1 MDVKT
6 ILGGLCT
13 PEIEKALNEAIGKEF
28 IPKEKFDDKLA
39 VIKDLTG
46 KLTERD
52 TQLEELTP
60 KAAGNEAL
68 MAEITKLQEQNKAVA
83 ADEQKKYREKLLD
96 IKLNEQK
103 PISLRALKAE
113 LELDKITFNENNDI
127 IGLDEQI
134 KAIKADEVRKNL
146 FVQAPPVVQ
155 AGTGTPQAA
164 NTEVKTFTPPKI
176 F

>member
-1 MDVKT
+1 MDYKT
-6 ILGGLCT
+6 LLGGTYT
-13 PEIEKALNEAIGKEF
+13 PEIEKALNDAIGKEF

-52 TQLEELTP
+52 KQLEELTP

-68 MAEITKLQEQNKAVA
+68 LAEITKLQEKNKEVA

-96 IKLNEQK
+96 IKLQEQK
-103 PISLRALKAE
+103 PISLKALKAE
-113 LELDKITFNENNDI
+113 LELDKITFNDDNEI

-134 KAIKADEVRKNL
+134 QAIKADELRKNL
-146 FVQAPPVVQ
+146 LVQAPTPIQ
-155 AGTGTPQAA
+155 TGTGTPQAA
-164 NTEVKTFTPPKI
+164 NTEVKTYTPPKI